1 VIAHGFR
8 KEKNALAESGYGRI
22 GGLVRHGGGGRNVTD
37 HWWVPSESGWGVSVT
52 HQENVAFIAMFVH
65 GPDGEPMWLTG
76 DATRYGADMEGNPGF
91 AGPLYRTSGPW
102 HGGPFD
108 PSKVSAVRVGSVTFE
123 STGVDSAILA
133 YSIDNVQTIKTVSR
147 LTFRTKDWSG
157 LYRGVNRA
165 NYRNCAPNFVP
176 PFTYDDGLIDVE
188 HEGSAFRM
196 WFEGKKA
203 ACMYTGTYTQHGRE
217 GKVTG
222 TYTCA
227 DGPAERSR

>member
-1 VIAHGFR
+1 
-8 KEKNALAESGYGRI
+8 
-22 GGLVRHGGGGRNVTD
+22 
-37 HWWVPSESGWGVSVT
+37 
-52 HQENVAFIAMFVH
+52 
-65 GPDGEPMWLTG
+65 
-76 DATRYGADMEGNPGF
+76 
-91 AGPLYRTSGPW
+91 
-102 HGGPFD
+102 
-108 PSKVSAVRVGSVTFE
+108 VGSVTFE

-133 YSIDNVQTIKTVSR
+133 YSVDNVQTIKTVSR

-157 LYRGVNRA
+157 IYRGVNRA

-176 PFTYDDGLIDVE
+176 AFTYDDGLIDVE

-227 DGPAERSR
+227 DGPSGTFTLSGLESHETAIAGRLEASHPSCSVTWQDLAGFSLQSTD